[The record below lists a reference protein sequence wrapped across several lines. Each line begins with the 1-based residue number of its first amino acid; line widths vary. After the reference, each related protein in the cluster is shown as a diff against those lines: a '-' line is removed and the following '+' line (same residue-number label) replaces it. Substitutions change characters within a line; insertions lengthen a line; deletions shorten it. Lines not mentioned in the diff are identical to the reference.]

1 MSLFPF
7 RYEAHE
13 VRVLS
18 IDGEPWFV
26 LADLTKVLGLSQFR
40 KDRLDDG
47 VIQNH
52 PIQDRLGRTQNATI
66 VSEAGMYEVVIR
78 SDKPDAAKFRRW
90 ITTEVLP
97 AIRKTGSY
105 SVAPALTEDQI
116 IHQALTLSAARVEKL
131 TARLALVEPKADAF
145 DRWLSTNVNYAVAT
159 VAQAL
164 AAAGADMGRNR
175 LFAYMA
181 KRNWIYTMRGQ
192 WHPYQQQI
200 ETGRLAVKLGDQLNT
215 RTGERFE
222 TVTVRV
228 TPKGAAKL
236 AAMLGVAPETVAD
249 ELTTSES
256 DAA

>member
-1 MSLFPF
+1 MSLLPF
-7 RYEAHE
+7 SYEAHE

-97 AIRKTGSY
+97 SIRKTGSY

-116 IHQALTLSAARVEKL
+116 IHQALQITAKRVEQLETEVKQLTPKAASFDHFLSATGDYSVSQA
-131 TARLALVEPKADAF
+131 AQMLV
-145 DRWLSTNVNYAVAT
+145 R
-159 VAQAL
+159 
-164 AAAGADMGRNR
+164 AGATTGRNR
-175 LFAYMA
+175 LFGDMETFRWVYKPGGSRFWNAYQRVVDA
-181 KRNWIYTMRGQ
+181 GC
-192 WHPYQQQI
+192 
-200 ETGRLAVKLGDQLNT
+200 L
-215 RTGERFE
+215 
-222 TVTVRV
+222 TVRAGKYEDQHTGV
-228 TPKGAAKL
+228 VHPTSTIRITPKGLFKL
-236 AAMLGVAPETVAD
+236 AEKFGVV
-249 ELTTSES
+249 LTEEHINE
-256 DAA
+256 AA